1 MGSWHRTLSTDVT
14 PNRPSPA
21 PPYLNFMGHGLAGIC
36 GARSPRA
43 AARPATSQTPGE
55 HPSPPRPTQRSTTGT
70 GDRTFWL
77 GTSLPC
83 ASGTCRFTPSCR
95 QYPPSARWARSLR
108 DAACSGGRM
117 SACPATPILM
127 PMPLQ
132 QCSRAA
138 LTAPAPGACGHTPC
152 LRRARPPY
160 APAHTWLA
168 HLQSAAYLSQTADWG
183 SAVAGVTMVMV
194 IPAGVAGSDGFFL
207 KWWTLLTTCLR
218 R

>member
-1 MGSWHRTLSTDVT
+1 MR
-14 PNRPSPA
+14 R
-21 PPYLNFMGHGLAGIC
+21 
-36 GARSPRA
+36 ARGPRA

-83 ASGTCRFTPSCR
+83 ASGTCRFIPSCR
-95 QYPPSARWARSLR
+95 QYPPCGMFWRADVSLPSHTHTHAHAP
-108 DAACSGGRM
+108 AAVL
-117 SACPATPILM
+117 P
-127 PMPLQ
+127 
-132 QCSRAA
+132 AA

-152 LRRARPPY
+152 LRCARPPY
-160 APAHTWLA
+160 APAHTWRG

-194 IPAGVAGSDGFFL
+194 IPAGVAISDGFFL
-207 KWWTLLTTCLR
+207 KWWTLLTTRLR
-218 R
+218 T